1 MKEPI
6 LIAGAG
12 IGGLSAALALAR
24 RGIPSRIVERASEIR
39 EIGAGLQLGPNGFR
53 AFERLGVAGAM
64 DAISFKPDA
73 VRLIDSVEN
82 VELSRQ
88 TLGAPFEARFHH
100 PYRVGYRADVQ
111 LVLLEAVQ
119 ACWDLVT
126 IELGDGVSRI
136 AERDDHV
143 EIVFDSGRSLSAP
156 LLIGADGIWS
166 QVRSHLLG
174 PEPPRPSGHI
184 AYRAVLP
191 IAEVPDALLTDDV
204 QVWIGPGH
212 HLVCYKLRGGALFN
226 IIAIVH
232 SDREVQGW
240 DTLGDKAELQRGF
253 ADACPLVRQLVG
265 QIEHGRM
272 WALCDRDPM
281 QGWSK
286 GRITLLGDAA
296 HPMLPY
302 LAQGA
307 CMAIEDAVTLADE
320 IAATPGDPVQA
331 LARYEEARFARTAS
345 VQKAARETGVINHA
359 TGEARERRNAFLA
372 SRRADDYDSVAWLF
386 GGTGARAESASGAEI
401 GIFGRHAAPAGTA
414 ANAASN

>member
-1 MKEPI
+1 MAEPI

-53 AFERLGVAGAM
+53 AFERLGIAEAM

-73 VRLIDSVEN
+73 IRLIDSVEN

-111 LVLLEAVQ
+111 IVLLEAVQ
-119 ACWDLVT
+119 ACSDLVT
-126 IELGDGVSRI
+126 IELGDGVRQI
-136 AERDDHV
+136 AERGDHV
-143 EIVFDSGRSLSAP
+143 EVVLDSGRSLSTP

-166 QVRSHLLG
+166 QVRGHLFG
-174 PEPPRPSGHI
+174 SEPPRPSGHI

-191 IAEVPDALLTDDV
+191 VAEVPAALLTDDV

-212 HLVCYKLRGGALFN
+212 HLVCYKLRGGSLFN

-240 DTLGDKAELQRGF
+240 DTLGDKAELRRGF
-253 ADACPLVRQLVG
+253 ADACALVRQLVD
-265 QIEHGRM
+265 QIDHGRM
-272 WALCDRDPM
+272 WGLCDRDPM
-281 QGWSK
+281 AGWSQ

-320 IAATPGDPVQA
+320 IAASPGDTVQA
-331 LARYEEARFARTAS
+331 LARYEAARFARTAS
-345 VQKAARETGVINHA
+345 VQTAARETGVINHA

-372 SRRADDYDSVAWLF
+372 GRRADDYESVAWLF
-386 GGTGARAESASGAEI
+386 GGTGARAENASGAEI
-401 GIFGRHAAPAGTA
+401 GIFGRHAAPAETA
-414 ANAASN
+414 ANAASD